1 MNKLSLSIVLSV
13 LVLITNGQNVLQ
25 IEGKNVSLEEFK
37 NIFYKNNNNVDITK
51 EYLNEYMELFVNFK
65 LKVRE
70 AEELGLDTNLSFIN
84 ELEGYRKQLAKPYLK
99 NNEFDSQMLDEAYS
113 RMLID
118 LSASHILFSLN
129 ENDSKEDKDNVYNKA
144 LEIRQSIINGEI
156 SFSDAAV
163 KNSDDNSALTN
174 KGNLGYFTAFMMVY
188 DFESAAYGLNSG
200 EISMPVLT
208 KYGYHLIKINDK
220 REALGKVKVAH
231 IMFNTGVG
239 ASKEKLNEASDKI
252 NRANELLANGE
263 PFELVAE
270 KFSEDRSTAVKGGIL
285 PTFGV
290 GKMVPKFEEVAF
302 SLKNVGDISVPFA
315 TEFGY
320 HIIKLL
326 EKQPISEFDI
336 IKADL
341 KRMIAKDSR
350 SELSQKSLIKKLRS
364 SYKVRNN
371 VNAFASFRKNAA
383 LKVANSEFKI
393 NNVNNSSLFT
403 IENNIITVNEFAKY
417 IVKNQ
422 SKVSDIDDLYVNFV
436 DASLLSYEE
445 SNLETKYPQ
454 YKALLKEYREG
465 ILLFDL
471 TNKNVWQK
479 AVEDTSG
486 LLSYFEDNQ
495 ATYFFNNRLD
505 ASIYSCENK
514 TIAKEVRKYIYKK
527 KRSSLSNKQ
536 ILEKINSNAALSLK
550 IESGIFEKGDN
561 EYIDTIDWRVGISS
575 DIILEDGSLVIVD
588 INKLLPARNKNIDEI
603 RGKVISDYQNHLEK
617 AWLTILKS
625 KYSVVI
631 NLETL
636 YSLIPN

>member
-13 LVLITNGQNVLQ
+13 FVLITNAQNVLQ
-25 IEGKNVSLEEFK
+25 IEGENVSLEEFK

-51 EYLNEYMELFVNFK
+51 EYLDEYMELFVNFK

-118 LSASHILFSLN
+118 ISASHILFSLN

-156 SFSDAAV
+156 SFSKAAV
-163 KNSDDNSALTN
+163 KNSDDESALTN

-208 KYGYHLIKINDK
+208 KYGYHLIKINDR

-252 NRANELLANGE
+252 NRANELLASGE
-263 PFELVAE
+263 AFELVAE

-302 SLKNVGDISVPFA
+302 SLKNVGDISAPFA
-315 TEFGY
+315 TKFGY

-350 SELSQKSLIKKLRS
+350 SELSQKSLIKKLRG

-371 VNAFASFRKNAA
+371 ANAFASFRKNAV
-383 LKVANSEFKI
+383 LKVANGEFKN
-393 NNVNNSSLFT
+393 NNVNNASLFT

-422 SKVSDIDDLYVNFV
+422 SKGSDIDDLYVNFV
-436 DASLLSYEE
+436 DVSLLRYEE

-454 YKALLKEYREG
+454 YEALLKEYREG

-527 KRSSLSNKQ
+527 KRGSLSNEQ

-561 EYIDTIDWRVGISS
+561 EYIDTIDWRAGISS
-575 DIILEDGSLVIVD
+575 DIVLEDGSYVIVD
-588 INKLLPARNKNIDEI
+588 VNKLLPARNKSINEI

-636 YSLIPN
+636 YSLISN

>member
-13 LVLITNGQNVLQ
+13 FVLITNAQNVLQ
-25 IEGKNVSLEEFK
+25 IEGENVSLEEFK

-51 EYLNEYMELFVNFK
+51 EYLDEYMELFVNFK

-118 LSASHILFSLN
+118 ISASHILFSLN

-156 SFSDAAV
+156 SFSKAAV
-163 KNSDDNSALTN
+163 KNSDDESALTN

-208 KYGYHLIKINDK
+208 KYGYHLIKINDR

-252 NRANELLANGE
+252 NRANELLASGE
-263 PFELVAE
+263 AFELVAE

-302 SLKNVGDISVPFA
+302 SLKNVGDISAPFA
-315 TEFGY
+315 TKFGY

-350 SELSQKSLIKKLRS
+350 SELSQKSLIKKLRG

-371 VNAFASFRKNAA
+371 ANAFASFRKNAV
-383 LKVANSEFKI
+383 LKVANGEFKN
-393 NNVNNSSLFT
+393 NNVNNASLFT

-422 SKVSDIDDLYVNFV
+422 SKGSDIDDLYVNFV
-436 DASLLSYEE
+436 DVSLLRYEE

-454 YKALLKEYREG
+454 YEALLKEYREG

-527 KRSSLSNKQ
+527 KRGGLSNEQ

-561 EYIDTIDWRVGISS
+561 EYIDTIDWRAGISS
-575 DIILEDGSLVIVD
+575 DIVLEDGSYVIVD
-588 INKLLPARNKNIDEI
+588 VNKLLPARNKSINEI

-636 YSLIPN
+636 YSLISN

>member
-1 MNKLSLSIVLSV
+1 
-13 LVLITNGQNVLQ
+13 
-25 IEGKNVSLEEFK
+25 
-37 NIFYKNNNNVDITK
+37 
-51 EYLNEYMELFVNFK
+51 
-65 LKVRE
+65 
-70 AEELGLDTNLSFIN
+70 
-84 ELEGYRKQLAKPYLK
+84 
-99 NNEFDSQMLDEAYS
+99 
-113 RMLID
+113 
-118 LSASHILFSLN
+118 
-129 ENDSKEDKDNVYNKA
+129 
-144 LEIRQSIINGEI
+144 
-156 SFSDAAV
+156 
-163 KNSDDNSALTN
+163 
-174 KGNLGYFTAFMMVY
+174 MMVY

-208 KYGYHLIKINDK
+208 KYGYHLIKINDR

-231 IMFNTGVG
+231 IMFNTGAG

-270 KFSEDRSTAVKGGIL
+270 KFSEDRSTAVKGGVL

-302 SLKNVGDISVPFA
+302 SLKNVGDISAPFS
-315 TEFGY
+315 TKFGY

-350 SELSQKSLIKKLRS
+350 SELSQKSLIKKLRG
-364 SYKVRNN
+364 SYKVKNN

-383 LKVANSEFKI
+383 LKVANGEFKN
-393 NNVNNSSLFT
+393 NNVNNASLFT

-422 SKVSDIDDLYVNFV
+422 SKGSDIDDLYVNFV
-436 DASLLSYEE
+436 DLSLLRYEE

-527 KRSSLSNKQ
+527 KRGSLSNEQ

-561 EYIDTIDWRVGISS
+561 EYIDTIDWRAGISS
-575 DIILEDGSLVIVD
+575 DIVLEDGSYVIVD
-588 INKLLPARNKNIDEI
+588 VNKLLPARNKNIDEI

-636 YSLIPN
+636 YSLILN

>member
-13 LVLITNGQNVLQ
+13 FVLITNAQNVLQ
-25 IEGKNVSLEEFK
+25 IEGENVSLEEFK

-51 EYLNEYMELFVNFK
+51 EYLDEYMELFVNFK

-118 LSASHILFSLN
+118 ISASHILFSLN

-156 SFSDAAV
+156 SFSKAAV
-163 KNSDDNSALTN
+163 KNSDDESALTN

-208 KYGYHLIKINDK
+208 KYGYHLIKINDR

-252 NRANELLANGE
+252 NRANELLASGE
-263 PFELVAE
+263 AFELVAE

-302 SLKNVGDISVPFA
+302 SLKNVGDISAPFA
-315 TEFGY
+315 TKFGY

-350 SELSQKSLIKKLRS
+350 SELSQKSLIKELRG

-371 VNAFASFRKNAA
+371 ANAFASFRKNAV
-383 LKVANSEFKI
+383 LKVANGEFKN
-393 NNVNNSSLFT
+393 NNVNNASLFT

-422 SKVSDIDDLYVNFV
+422 SKGSDIDDLYVNFV
-436 DASLLSYEE
+436 DVSLLRYEE

-454 YKALLKEYREG
+454 YEALLKEYREG

-527 KRSSLSNKQ
+527 KRGGLSNEQ

-561 EYIDTIDWRVGISS
+561 EYIDTIDWRAGISS
-575 DIILEDGSLVIVD
+575 DIVLEDGSYVIVD
-588 INKLLPARNKNIDEI
+588 VNKLLPARNKSINEI

-636 YSLIPN
+636 YSLISN

>member
-13 LVLITNGQNVLQ
+13 FVLITNAQNVLQ
-25 IEGKNVSLEEFK
+25 IEGENVSLEEFK

-51 EYLNEYMELFVNFK
+51 EYLDEYMELFVNFK

-118 LSASHILFSLN
+118 ISASHILFSLN

-156 SFSDAAV
+156 SFSKAAV
-163 KNSDDNSALTN
+163 KNSDDESALTN

-208 KYGYHLIKINDK
+208 KYGYHLIKINDR

-252 NRANELLANGE
+252 NRANELLASGE
-263 PFELVAE
+263 AFELVAE

-302 SLKNVGDISVPFA
+302 SLKNVGDISAPFA
-315 TEFGY
+315 TKFGY

-350 SELSQKSLIKKLRS
+350 SELSQKSLIKELRG

-371 VNAFASFRKNAA
+371 ANAFASFRKNAV
-383 LKVANSEFKI
+383 LKVANGEFKN
-393 NNVNNSSLFT
+393 NNVNNASLFT

-422 SKVSDIDDLYVNFV
+422 SKGSDIDDLYVNFV
-436 DASLLSYEE
+436 DVSLLRYEE

-454 YKALLKEYREG
+454 YEALLKEYREG

-527 KRSSLSNKQ
+527 KRGSLSNEQ

-561 EYIDTIDWRVGISS
+561 EYIDTIDWRAGISS
-575 DIILEDGSLVIVD
+575 DIVLEDGSYVIVD
-588 INKLLPARNKNIDEI
+588 VNKLLPARNKSINEI

-636 YSLIPN
+636 YSLISN